1 MPGMLQFCARPI
13 RPGDTHGQSRE
24 QDRITATHIA
34 CQGGCNRARDADA
47 AAAGGAAVRSLARQ
61 LHSWT
66 GTLLGGVG
74 TAADMSLAL
83 AAASVQR
90 PGPKAAVA
98 KAAALV
104 RDAREAAGLTLDDLG
119 AALDLKDPTFM
130 ALVESGKVGLPF
142 EMILRL
148 ATILGRN
155 DPITFILQLTRSY
168 NPRVWKSLEALG
180 VGKLLVQAGR
190 EREFANIYRS
200 NTARAAVVRR
210 ATSPRRWPSR
220 PRPSKVRWSSWATRR
235 SPTRSRRSR
244 PKPPPEAV
252 YRSHPVHAAACR
264 RVAID
269 LQQGRSSSGVR
280 RCA

>member
-1 MPGMLQFCARPI
+1 MPKAARKAASPRRTTRAMAPVAESAVPTLQ
-13 RPGDTHGQSRE
+13 Q
-24 QDRITATHIA
+24 
-34 CQGGCNRARDADA
+34 
-47 AAAGGAAVRSLARQ
+47 AGGAAVRSLARQ

-98 KAAALV
+98 KASALL

-119 AALDLKDPTFM
+119 NALDLKDPTFM

-142 EMILRL
+142 EMILRM

-155 DPITFILQLTRSY
+155 DPVTFVLQLTRSY

-180 VGKLLVQAGR
+180 IGKLLVQAGR

-200 NTARAAVVRR
+200 NSGARQLSDRDFAAALAFSAAAFDSALVFLGHAKKPESATPAAV
-210 ATSPRRWPSR
+210 
-220 PRPSKVRWSSWATRR
+220 
-235 SPTRSRRSR
+235 
-244 PKPPPEAV
+244 KP
-252 YRSHPVHAAACR
+252 
-264 RVAID
+264 VA
-269 LQQGRSSSGVR
+269 
-280 RCA
+280 

>member
-1 MPGMLQFCARPI
+1 VPDPIDQEMLMPK
-13 RPGDTHGQSRE
+13 
-24 QDRITATHIA
+24 
-34 CQGGCNRARDADA
+34 A
-47 AAAGGAAVRSLARQ
+47 AAKTASPRRTARAKTPATEPAMPTLQQAGGAAVRSLARQ

-168 NPRVWKSLEALG
+168 NPRVWKSLEVLG
-180 VGKLLVQAGR
+180 IGKLLVQAGR

-200 NTARAAVVRR
+200 NTAARQLSDRDFAAALAFSAAAFESALVFLGH
-210 ATSPRRWPSR
+210 A
-220 PRPSKVRWSSWATRR
+220 KKADA
-235 SPTRSRRSR
+235 
-244 PKPPPEAV
+244 PKPEPGK
-252 YRSHPVHAAACR
+252 PVA
-264 RVAID
+264 
-269 LQQGRSSSGVR
+269 
-280 RCA
+280 